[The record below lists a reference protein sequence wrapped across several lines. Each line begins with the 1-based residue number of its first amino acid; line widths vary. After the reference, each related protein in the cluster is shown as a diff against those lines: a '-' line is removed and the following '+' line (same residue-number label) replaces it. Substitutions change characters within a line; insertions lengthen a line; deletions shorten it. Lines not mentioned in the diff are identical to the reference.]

1 MTQREETHIL
11 TTTSLNATKLC
22 YLETI
27 GRVSGKPH
35 EIEIWFAAG
44 PGNRIYLL
52 SGGRERADWVK
63 NLKSNPAV
71 RVRIDDH
78 TYSGTAAVIEHGTE
92 DRPAREALAAKY
104 QGWTAG
110 APLSNWA
117 RTSLPVAIDLEL

>member
-1 MTQREETHIL
+1 MT
-11 TTTSLNATKLC
+11 TTTSLDATKLC
-22 YLETI
+22 YLETK

-52 SGGRERADWVK
+52 AGGRGRSDWVK
-63 NLKSNPAV
+63 NLNATPSV

-78 TYSGTAAVIEHGTE
+78 TYSGTATIIEHEVE
-92 DRPAREALAAKY
+92 DLPAREALAAKY
-104 QGWTAG
+104 QGWSPG
-110 APLSNWA
+110 AALSNWA